1 MLPTGSR
8 SVLVV
13 TVVHDP
19 RDSRIWFRQICN
31 LLERGW
37 QVTYAAP
44 FAPDRELTTAE
55 IDPNSADRL
64 RLIRLPRAH
73 GRARLRAAIG
83 ARELLRRERGKHD
96 VVLVHDP
103 ELLGAAMGLHIPHLV
118 WDVHEDTAASLDQ
131 KDWLPAPLRPPA
143 AMIVR
148 MAERWAE
155 ERFTLMLAEAS
166 YQGRFRRPHVVVP
179 NAVIVPDTVTPTE
192 QDRVVY
198 LGSLTPARGSDQLP
212 TIGRL
217 LRDRTEGGI
226 SLEVIGPTYD
236 DATADLLLDA
246 DANRYLTWRGFL
258 PANQA
263 LERVRGALA
272 GLSLLSDTPNF
283 RASMPTKVLEYCAYG
298 VPVITTP
305 LPAAAQLVER
315 SGSGIVVPWK
325 KPEAVVEAVI
335 KLSQQRHAAREMGR
349 RGHRLAASEYDWANW
364 SEVFADALE
373 SVAGRRLVGKR
384 SSRR

>member
-1 MLPTGSR
+1 MLPNGSR

-19 RDSRIWFRQICN
+19 RDSRIWFRQIDT
-31 LLERGW
+31 LLARGW
-37 QVTYAAP
+37 HVTYAAP
-44 FAPDRELTTAE
+44 FAPDRPLATAE
-55 IDPNSADRL
+55 MDRATADRL
-64 RLIRLPRAH
+64 RLVRLPRAH

-83 ARELLRRERGKHD
+83 AHELLRRERGKHD

-103 ELLGAAMGLHIPHLV
+103 ELLGAAMGLRIPHLV

-131 KDWLPAPLRPPA
+131 KDWVPAPLRRPA
-143 AMIVR
+143 AMMVR
-148 MAERWAE
+148 VAEHWAE
-155 ERFTLMLAEAS
+155 ERFSLILAEGS

-179 NAVIVPDTVTPTE
+179 NAVNVPDTVAPSD

-217 LRDRTEGGI
+217 LRDRTDGRI

-236 DATADLLLDA
+236 DATAELMLDA
-246 DANRYLTWRGFL
+246 HANQDLTWRGFL

-283 RASMPTKVLEYCAYG
+283 RHSMPTKVLEYCAYG

-305 LPAAAQLVER
+305 LPTAARLVER

-325 KPEAVVEAVI
+325 NPEAVAEAVI
-335 KLSQQRHAAREMGR
+335 RLSQQRHAAQEMGW

-364 SEVFADALE
+364 SEVFANALE
-373 SVAGRRLVGKR
+373 SAAGRRPVGKR